1 MQQSQFFELKEMG
14 HEAVLG
20 AVNKQPSPLRSQ
32 FLHIQSPE
40 EVGSLLLKYI

>member
-1 MQQSQFFELKEMG
+1 MQGSQFFKLKEKG

-20 AVNKQPSPLRSQ
+20 AVDKQPPPLRSQ

-40 EVGSLLLKYI
+40 EVRSLLLKCI